1 MSMYEVIDYYDTFNS
16 LNMPGE
22 FWDMYYSQKT
32 EREMLDL
39 AYDMIQWPE
48 GYPAC
53 LKGLSVE
60 EQIEF
65 YGVVTSACI
74 DKASYG
80 EVTSSSYSE
89 EKSVPLK
96 DYPKLRKL
104 IVKDGIVV
112 GAVIYAVETYKSM
125 FPYRSVTT
133 YLSVDTDGTG
143 SSTAE
148 DSAYLYCISQN
159 TK

>member
-1 MSMYEVIDYYDTFNS
+1 MSMYETVDYYDTFNA
-16 LNMPGE
+16 LNMPMD
-22 FWDMYYSQKT
+22 FWNAYYSQKT

-60 EQIEF
+60 EQMDF
-65 YGVVTSACI
+65 YGVATSEYF

-80 EVTSSSYSE
+80 EVASSSCSE
-89 EKSVPLK
+89 EKGVPLR

-112 GAVIYAVETYKSM
+112 GALIYAVGTYKSM

-133 YLSVDTDGTG
+133 YLSIDTDGTG

-148 DSAYLYCISQN
+148 DSAYLYCILPDM
-159 TK
+159 K